1 VCCVQPRVEVSATE
15 QAGSLVELVCSF
27 CGRPQAED
35 RPMVAGP
42 EPSVAICWPCVELCV
57 ELFAEQDERP
67 SKADPRAGGGSGD
80 RVDPRY

>member
-1 VCCVQPRVEVSATE
+1 
-15 QAGSLVELVCSF
+15 
-27 CGRPQAED
+27 
-35 RPMVAGP
+35 
-42 EPSVAICWPCVELCV
+42 VAICWPCVELCV

>member
-1 VCCVQPRVEVSATE
+1 VQPRVEVSATE

-42 EPSVAICWPCVELCV
+42 EPSVAICRPCVELCV